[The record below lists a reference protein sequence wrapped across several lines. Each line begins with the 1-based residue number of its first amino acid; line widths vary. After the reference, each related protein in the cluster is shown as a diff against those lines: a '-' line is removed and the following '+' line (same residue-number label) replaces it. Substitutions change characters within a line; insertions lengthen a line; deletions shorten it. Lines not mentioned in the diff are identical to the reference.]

1 MSTAAHQHLPC
12 EARDKSSLRGRC
24 HQPTWPGRAGWQGD
38 LESLVHTLVFW
49 GLPFSSLDASEP
61 AVLCAAPHIGQTA
74 WTAPEISFEALCCNW
89 EPLPQASPHLVE
101 PLHLHPTSWNPTIS
115 HPPHSHSILTA
126 QARCCLCQ
134 VHLSPQG
141 CCNKDSLGGV
151 LGPFPSPP
159 QGCSAPYSHPSL
171 PETPHSG
178 PLHPTP
184 PHAHPRAFAQV
195 ALIAPR
201 ALPPS
206 PAALAP

>member
-1 MSTAAHQHLPC
+1 MAGRLGESGTYPRILGAPPSLPWMPQ
-12 EARDKSSLRGRC
+12 SLQFSVQPPTLGRQLG
-24 HQPTWPGRAGWQGD
+24 QPLRSP
-38 LESLVHTLVFW
+38 SK
-49 GLPFSSLDASEP
+49 P
-61 AVLCAAPHIGQTA
+61 CAAIGNL
-74 WTAPEISFEALCCNW
+74 FLR
-89 EPLPQASPHLVE
+89 
-101 PLHLHPTSWNPTIS
+101 LHPTLWNPSIS
-115 HPPHSHSILTA
+115 TPPRGTPPSLTPHHHHSHSILTA

-159 QGCSAPYSHPSL
+159 QGCSAPDSHPSL

-206 PAALAP
+206 PAPLAP